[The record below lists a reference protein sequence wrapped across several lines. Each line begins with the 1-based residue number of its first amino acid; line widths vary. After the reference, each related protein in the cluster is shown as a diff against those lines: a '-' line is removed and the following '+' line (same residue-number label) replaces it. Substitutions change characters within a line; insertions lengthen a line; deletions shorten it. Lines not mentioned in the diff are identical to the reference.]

1 MNIKYDH
8 SLCEENSSIQDD
20 LQKKNDISFES
31 KNNFYTIVFPPPNVT
46 GKLHIG
52 HAWNCSVQDFLIK
65 YNNLKGKN
73 SLLLTGMDHAGIATQ
88 TKYEAFLRENNK
100 FNLNEKR
107 ETNLKNLHEWVKE
120 TADVIR
126 SQWKSLGMSLDYS
139 RERFTLDDKSNE
151 TVNYAFVKLYEK
163 GIIYRGWKLVNWDVK
178 LQTAISNIEAIK
190 KEIDSKM
197 YYIKYFYE
205 SNNEEYLTIATT
217 RPETIFVDEC
227 IFVNPKDNRYKDKVN
242 KMVLNPLT
250 LKPIP
255 ILADNYVD
263 KNFGTGAMKCT
274 PAHDFNDYELGIKYK
289 LNIESCIDQNGK
301 LNNKANQFEG
311 YDRLEAR
318 EKIAQF
324 LKDNNLLVKVEKIK
338 SVVEHS
344 ERTNEIVEPLLSEQW
359 FIKMNDYAKKIIEW
373 QKSNNKTEFFP
384 KKFDKMLNNWL
395 VNVHDWCISR
405 QLWWGHQIPA
415 WYHNKTGEIYVG
427 INPPKNENDYTRDN
441 DVLDTWFSS
450 GLWPLTLSGF
460 KDKLNER
467 FPTDV
472 LVTGFDIIFFW
483 VVRMM
488 LFSLEFSKQMPF
500 KDVYITGLI
509 RDHLGRKM
517 SKSLGNGVDPNDV
530 IKQYGADALR
540 LFLLSSSS
548 PGEDLK
554 YFPEKVEACWNFLNK
569 LWNSFRFIKINSEGI
584 NLNNTNKLILCN
596 FDIWILNKFKDVFN
610 KSRKHFDKYNLLIGL
625 RYIIDFVKNDFCNT
639 YIELNKNRINKKD
652 AASIYV
658 LNLIMENILKLLFPA
673 CPFITYYLYKEL
685 PNNKTKKSIV
695 FEKFEKIN
703 FRKKEDMIE
712 KILSIIELIRIIRF
726 ENKLSKKDAFDV
738 TLISKNFSLLNNKFK
753 DEIKNILSSENINLI
768 EIVESHNNPT
778 HVLNQLSLIIHNNY
792 QNNELKK
799 EEIRKEIEFLDFE
812 INRAKNI
819 LSNKNFVSKAPKE
832 KVEEEKQKLNNYT
845 NRLNEIKKQQNN

>member
-8 SLCEENSSIQDD
+8 LLCEESDLIQKD
-20 LQKKNDISFES
+20 LQKKNDISF
-31 KNNFYTIVFPPPNVT
+31 KAKDNFFTIVFPPPNVT

-100 FNLNEKR
+100 FNINEKR
-107 ETNLKNLHEWVKE
+107 ETNLKNLHEWVKD
-120 TADVIR
+120 TASIIR
-126 SQWKSLGMSLDYS
+126 NQWKGLGMSLDYE
-139 RERFTLDDKSNE
+139 RERFTLDEKSNE
-151 TVNYAFVKLYEK
+151 AVNYAFVKLYEK
-163 GIIYRGWKLVNWDVK
+163 GIIYRGLKLVNWDVK

-197 YYIKYFYE
+197 YYIKYYYE
-205 SNNEEYLTIATT
+205 SNKKEYLTIATT

-227 IFVNPKDNRYKDKVN
+227 VFVNPRDNRYKN
-242 KMVLNPLT
+242 KINQKILNPLT
-250 LKPIP
+250 SKAIP
-255 ILADNYVD
+255 ILTDDYVD

-274 PAHDFNDYELGIKYK
+274 PAHDFNDYELGIKHK
-289 LNIESCIDQNGK
+289 LNIESCINLDGK
-301 LNNKANQFEG
+301 MNDKANQFKG
-311 YDRLEAR
+311 MDRLEAR
-318 EKIAQF
+318 IKVAQY
-324 LKDNNLLVKVEKIK
+324 LKDNGLLVKIEDIK

-359 FIKMNDYAKKIIEW
+359 FIKMDEYAKRIIKW
-373 QKSNNKTEFFP
+373 QKSNKATTFHP

-415 WYHNKTGEIYVG
+415 WYHKKTGKIYVG
-427 INPPKNENDYTRDN
+427 LKPPKNESEYVRDN

-450 GLWPLTLSGF
+450 GLWPLTLNGF
-460 KDKLNER
+460 KGKLHSR

-488 LFSLEFSKQMPF
+488 LFSLEFSDQMPF
-500 KDVYITGLI
+500 KNVYITGLI
-509 RDHLGRKM
+509 RDSLGRKM

-554 YFPEKVEACWNFLNK
+554 YFPEKVESCWNFLNK
-569 LWNSFRFIKINSEGI
+569 LWNSFRFIKMNSEGV
-584 NLNNTNKLILCN
+584 NLDKVEKPDYSN
-596 FDIWILNKFKDVFN
+596 FDTWILNKFIDVSN
-610 KSRKHFDKYNLLIGL
+610 KSKKHFDKYNLLVGL
-625 RYIIDFVKNDFCNT
+625 KYVTDFVKNDFCNT
-639 YIELNKNRINKKD
+639 YIELNKSRINKKD
-652 AASIYV
+652 VASLYV
-658 LNLIMENILKLLFPA
+658 LNFIMKNVLKLLFPA
-673 CPFITYYLYKEL
+673 CPFITYYLYNEL
-685 PNNKTKKSIV
+685 PNNKNKKSIV
-695 FEKFEKIN
+695 FEVFEKIN
-703 FRKKEDMIE
+703 FRRKENTID
-712 KILSIIELIRIIRF
+712 KVLSIIDLIRVIRF
-726 ENKLSKKDAFDV
+726 DNKLAKKDSFEI
-738 TLISKNFSLLNNKFK
+738 TLISKELNNQSNKVK
-753 DEIKNILSSENINLI
+753 QEIKDILLSENIKVREII
-768 EIVESHNNPT
+768 ESNNKPT
-778 HVLNQLSLIIHNNY
+778 HILDGLSFIIHNGY
-792 QNNELKK
+792 QNNDLKK
-799 EEIRKEIEFLDFE
+799 EELKKEIEFLEFE

-819 LSNKNFVSKAPKE
+819 LANKNFVAKAPKE
-832 KVEEEKQKLNNYT
+832 KVEEEERKLKNYSD
-845 NRLNEIKKQQNN
+845 RLNEIKKII

>member
-8 SLCEENSSIQDD
+8 LLCEESDLIQKD
-20 LQKKNDISFES
+20 LQKKNDISF
-31 KNNFYTIVFPPPNVT
+31 KAKDNFFTIVFPPPNVT

-100 FNLNEKR
+100 FNINEKR
-107 ETNLKNLHEWVKE
+107 ETNLKNLHEWVKD
-120 TADVIR
+120 TASIIR
-126 SQWKSLGMSLDYS
+126 SQWKGLGMSLDYE
-139 RERFTLDDKSNE
+139 RERFTLDEKSNE
-151 TVNYAFVKLYEK
+151 AVNYAFVKLYEK
-163 GIIYRGWKLVNWDVK
+163 GIIYRGLKLVNWDVK

-197 YYIKYFYE
+197 YYIKYYYE
-205 SNNEEYLTIATT
+205 SNKKEYLTIATT

-227 IFVNPKDNRYKDKVN
+227 IFVNPRDNRYKN
-242 KMVLNPLT
+242 KINQKILNPLT
-250 LKPIP
+250 SKAIP
-255 ILADNYVD
+255 ILSDDYVD

-274 PAHDFNDYELGIKYK
+274 PAHDFNDYELGIKHK
-289 LNIESCIDQNGK
+289 LNIESCINLDGK
-301 LNNKANQFEG
+301 MNDKANQFKG
-311 YDRLEAR
+311 MDRLEAR
-318 EKIAQF
+318 VKVAQY
-324 LKDNNLLVKVEKIK
+324 LKDNGLLVKIEDIK

-359 FIKMNDYAKKIIEW
+359 FIKMDEYAKRIIKW
-373 QKSNNKTEFFP
+373 QKSNKATVFHP

-415 WYHNKTGEIYVG
+415 WYHKKTGKIYVG
-427 INPPKNENDYTRDN
+427 LKPPKNESEYVRDN

-450 GLWPLTLSGF
+450 GLWPLTLNGF
-460 KDKLNER
+460 KGKLHSR

-488 LFSLEFSKQMPF
+488 LFSLEFSDQMPF
-500 KDVYITGLI
+500 KNVYITGLI
-509 RDHLGRKM
+509 RDSLGRKM

-554 YFPEKVEACWNFLNK
+554 YFPEKVESCWNFLNK
-569 LWNSFRFIKINSEGI
+569 LWNSFRFIKMNSEGV
-584 NLNNTNKLILCN
+584 NLDKVEKPDYSN
-596 FDIWILNKFKDVFN
+596 FDIWILNKFIDVSN
-610 KSRKHFDKYNLLIGL
+610 KSRKHFDKYNLLVGL
-625 RYIIDFVKNDFCNT
+625 KYVTDFVKNDFCNT
-639 YIELNKNRINKKD
+639 YIELNKSRINKKD
-652 AASIYV
+652 VASLYV
-658 LNLIMENILKLLFPA
+658 LNFIMENVLKLLFPA
-673 CPFITYYLYKEL
+673 CPFITYYLYNEL
-685 PNNKTKKSIV
+685 PNNKNKKSIV
-695 FEKFEKIN
+695 FEVFEKIN
-703 FRKKEDMIE
+703 FRRKENTID
-712 KILSIIELIRIIRF
+712 KVLSIIDLIRVIRF
-726 ENKLSKKDAFDV
+726 DNKLAKKDSFEI
-738 TLISKNFSLLNNKFK
+738 TLISKELNNQSNKVK
-753 DEIKNILSSENINLI
+753 QEIKDILLSENIKLREII
-768 EIVESHNNPT
+768 ESNNKPT
-778 HVLNQLSLIIHNNY
+778 HILDGLSLTIHNDY
-792 QNNELKK
+792 QNNDLKK
-799 EEIRKEIEFLDFE
+799 EELKKEIEFLEFE

-819 LSNKNFVSKAPKE
+819 LANKNFVAKAPKE
-832 KVEEEKQKLNNYT
+832 KVEEEERKLKNYSD
-845 NRLNEIKKQQNN
+845 RLNEIKKII

>member
-8 SLCEENSSIQDD
+8 LLCEESDLIQKD
-20 LQKKNDISFES
+20 LQKKNNISF
-31 KNNFYTIVFPPPNVT
+31 KAKDNFFTIVFPPPNVT

-100 FNLNEKR
+100 FNINEKR
-107 ETNLKNLHEWVKE
+107 ETNLKNLHEWVKD
-120 TADVIR
+120 TASIIR
-126 SQWKSLGMSLDYS
+126 NQWKGLGMSLDYE
-139 RERFTLDDKSNE
+139 RERFTLDEKSNE
-151 TVNYAFVKLYEK
+151 AVNYAFVKLYEK
-163 GIIYRGWKLVNWDVK
+163 GIIYRGLKLVNWDVK

-197 YYIKYFYE
+197 YYIKYYYE
-205 SNNEEYLTIATT
+205 SNKKEYLTIATT

-227 IFVNPKDNRYKDKVN
+227 VFVNPRDNRYKN
-242 KMVLNPLT
+242 KINQKILNPLT
-250 LKPIP
+250 SKAIP
-255 ILADNYVD
+255 ILTDDYVD

-274 PAHDFNDYELGIKYK
+274 PAHDFNDYELGIKHK
-289 LNIESCIDQNGK
+289 LNIESCINLDGK
-301 LNNKANQFEG
+301 MNDKANQFKG
-311 YDRLEAR
+311 MDRLEAR
-318 EKIAQF
+318 IKVAQY
-324 LKDNNLLVKVEKIK
+324 LKDNGLLVKIENIK

-359 FIKMNDYAKKIIEW
+359 FIKMDEYAKRIIKW
-373 QKSNNKTEFFP
+373 QKSNKATAFHP

-415 WYHNKTGEIYVG
+415 WYHKKTGKIYVG
-427 INPPKNENDYTRDN
+427 LKPPKNESEYVRDN

-450 GLWPLTLSGF
+450 GLWPLTLNGF
-460 KDKLNER
+460 KGKLHSR

-488 LFSLEFSKQMPF
+488 LFSLEFSDQMPF
-500 KDVYITGLI
+500 KNVYITGLI
-509 RDHLGRKM
+509 RDSLGRKM

-554 YFPEKVEACWNFLNK
+554 YFPEKVESCWNFLNK
-569 LWNSFRFIKINSEGI
+569 LWNSFRFIKMNSEGV
-584 NLNNTNKLILCN
+584 NLDKVEKPDYSN
-596 FDIWILNKFKDVFN
+596 FDIWILNKFIDVFN
-610 KSRKHFDKYNLLIGL
+610 KSRKHFDKYNLLVGL
-625 RYIIDFVKNDFCNT
+625 KYVTDFVKNDFCNT
-639 YIELNKNRINKKD
+639 YIELNKSRINKKD
-652 AASIYV
+652 VASLYV
-658 LNLIMENILKLLFPA
+658 LNFIMKNVLKLLFPA
-673 CPFITYYLYKEL
+673 CPFITYYLYNEL
-685 PNNKTKKSIV
+685 SNNKNKKSIV
-695 FEKFEKIN
+695 FEVFEKIN
-703 FRKKEDMIE
+703 FRRKENTID
-712 KILSIIELIRIIRF
+712 KVLSIIDLIRVIRF
-726 ENKLSKKDAFDV
+726 DNKLAKKDSFEI
-738 TLISKNFSLLNNKFK
+738 TLISKELNNQSNKVK
-753 DEIKNILSSENINLI
+753 QEIKDILLSENIKVREII
-768 EIVESHNNPT
+768 ESNNKPT
-778 HVLNQLSLIIHNNY
+778 HILDGLSLIIHNDY
-792 QNNELKK
+792 QNNDLKK
-799 EEIRKEIEFLDFE
+799 EELKKEIEFLEFE

-819 LSNKNFVSKAPKE
+819 LANKNFVAKAPKE
-832 KVEEEKQKLNNYT
+832 KVEEEERKLKNYSD
-845 NRLNEIKKQQNN
+845 RLNEIKKII

>member
-8 SLCEENSSIQDD
+8 LLCEESDLIQKD
-20 LQKKNDISFES
+20 LQKKNDISF
-31 KNNFYTIVFPPPNVT
+31 KAKDNFFTIVFPPPNVT

-100 FNLNEKR
+100 FNINEKR
-107 ETNLKNLHEWVKE
+107 ETNLKNLHEWVKD
-120 TADVIR
+120 TASIIR
-126 SQWKSLGMSLDYS
+126 NQWKGLGMSLDYE
-139 RERFTLDDKSNE
+139 RERFTLDEKSNE
-151 TVNYAFVKLYEK
+151 AVNYAFVKLYEK
-163 GIIYRGWKLVNWDVK
+163 GIIYRGLKLVNWDVK

-197 YYIKYFYE
+197 YYIKYYYE
-205 SNNEEYLTIATT
+205 SNKKEYLTIATT

-227 IFVNPKDNRYKDKVN
+227 VFVNPRDNRYKN
-242 KMVLNPLT
+242 KINQKILNPLT
-250 LKPIP
+250 SKAIP
-255 ILADNYVD
+255 ILSDDYVD

-274 PAHDFNDYELGIKYK
+274 PAHDFNDYELGIKHK
-289 LNIESCIDQNGK
+289 LNIESCINLDGK
-301 LNNKANQFEG
+301 MNDKANQFKG
-311 YDRLEAR
+311 MDRLEAR
-318 EKIAQF
+318 IKVAQY
-324 LKDNNLLVKVEKIK
+324 LKDNGLLVKIEDIK

-359 FIKMNDYAKKIIEW
+359 FIKMDEYAKRIIKW
-373 QKSNNKTEFFP
+373 QKSNKATVFHP

-415 WYHNKTGEIYVG
+415 WYHKKTGKIYVG
-427 INPPKNENDYTRDN
+427 LKPPKNESEYVRDN

-450 GLWPLTLSGF
+450 GLWPLTLNGF
-460 KDKLNER
+460 KGKLHSR

-488 LFSLEFSKQMPF
+488 LFSLEFSDQMPF
-500 KDVYITGLI
+500 KNVYITGLI
-509 RDHLGRKM
+509 RDSLGRKM

-554 YFPEKVEACWNFLNK
+554 YFPEKVESCWNFLNK
-569 LWNSFRFIKINSEGI
+569 LWNSFRFIKMNSEGV
-584 NLNNTNKLILCN
+584 NLDRVEKPDYSN
-596 FDIWILNKFKDVFN
+596 FDIWILNKFIDVSN
-610 KSRKHFDKYNLLIGL
+610 KSRKHFDKYNLLVGL
-625 RYIIDFVKNDFCNT
+625 KYVTDFVKNDFCNT
-639 YIELNKNRINKKD
+639 YIELNKSRINKKD
-652 AASIYV
+652 VASLYV
-658 LNLIMENILKLLFPA
+658 LNFIMKNVLKLLFPA
-673 CPFITYYLYKEL
+673 CPFITYYLYNEL
-685 PNNKTKKSIV
+685 PNNKNKKSIV
-695 FEKFEKIN
+695 FEVFEKIN
-703 FRKKEDMIE
+703 FRRKENTID
-712 KILSIIELIRIIRF
+712 KVLSIIDLIRVIRF
-726 ENKLSKKDAFDV
+726 DNKLAKKDSFEI
-738 TLISKNFSLLNNKFK
+738 TLISKELNNQSNKAK
-753 DEIKNILSSENINLI
+753 QEIKDILLSENIKLREII
-768 EIVESHNNPT
+768 ESNNKPT
-778 HVLNQLSLIIHNNY
+778 HILDGLSLIIHNDY
-792 QNNELKK
+792 QNNDLKK
-799 EEIRKEIEFLDFE
+799 EELKKEIEFLEFE

-819 LSNKNFVSKAPKE
+819 LTNKNFVAKAPKE
-832 KVEEEKQKLNNYT
+832 KVEEEERKLKNYSD
-845 NRLNEIKKQQNN
+845 RLNEIKKII

>member
-8 SLCEENSSIQDD
+8 LLCEESDLIQKD
-20 LQKKNDISFES
+20 LQKKNDISF
-31 KNNFYTIVFPPPNVT
+31 KAKDNFFTIVFPPPNVT

-100 FNLNEKR
+100 FNINEKR
-107 ETNLKNLHEWVKE
+107 ETNLKNLHEWVKD
-120 TADVIR
+120 TASIIR
-126 SQWKSLGMSLDYS
+126 SQWKGLGMSLDYE
-139 RERFTLDDKSNE
+139 RERFTLDEKSNE
-151 TVNYAFVKLYEK
+151 AVNYAFVKLYEK
-163 GIIYRGWKLVNWDVK
+163 GIIYRGLKLVNWDVK

-197 YYIKYFYE
+197 YYIKYYYE
-205 SNNEEYLTIATT
+205 SNKKEYLTIATT

-227 IFVNPKDNRYKDKVN
+227 VFVNPKDSRYKN
-242 KMVLNPLT
+242 KINQKILNPLT
-250 LKPIP
+250 SKAIP
-255 ILADNYVD
+255 ILTDDYVD

-274 PAHDFNDYELGIKYK
+274 PAHDFNDYELGIKHK
-289 LNIESCIDQNGK
+289 LNIESCINLDGK
-301 LNNKANQFEG
+301 MNDKANQFKG
-311 YDRLEAR
+311 MDRLEAR
-318 EKIAQF
+318 IKVAQY
-324 LKDNNLLVKVEKIK
+324 LKDNGLLVKIEDIK

-359 FIKMNDYAKKIIEW
+359 FIKMDEYAKRIIKW
-373 QKSNNKTEFFP
+373 QKSNKATTFHP

-415 WYHNKTGEIYVG
+415 WYHKKTGKIYVG
-427 INPPKNENDYTRDN
+427 LKPPKNESEYVRDN

-450 GLWPLTLSGF
+450 GLWPLTLNGF
-460 KDKLNER
+460 KGKLHSR

-488 LFSLEFSKQMPF
+488 LFSLEFSDQMPF
-500 KDVYITGLI
+500 KNVYITGLI
-509 RDHLGRKM
+509 RDSLGRKM

-554 YFPEKVEACWNFLNK
+554 YFPEKVESCWNFLNK
-569 LWNSFRFIKINSEGI
+569 LWNSFRFIKMNSEGV
-584 NLNNTNKLILCN
+584 NLDKVGKPDYSN
-596 FDIWILNKFKDVFN
+596 FDIWILNKFIDVSN
-610 KSRKHFDKYNLLIGL
+610 KSRKHFDKYNLLVGL
-625 RYIIDFVKNDFCNT
+625 KYVTDFVKNDFCNT

-652 AASIYV
+652 VASLYV
-658 LNLIMENILKLLFPA
+658 LNFIMENVLKLLFPA
-673 CPFITYYLYKEL
+673 CPFITYYLYNEL
-685 PNNKTKKSIV
+685 PNNKNKKSIV
-695 FEKFEKIN
+695 FEVFEKIN
-703 FRKKEDMIE
+703 FRRKENTID
-712 KILSIIELIRIIRF
+712 KVLSIIDLIRVIRF
-726 ENKLSKKDAFDV
+726 DNKLAKKDSFEI
-738 TLISKNFSLLNNKFK
+738 TLISKELNNQSNKVK
-753 DEIKNILSSENINLI
+753 QEIKDILLSENIKLKEII
-768 EIVESHNNPT
+768 ESNNKPT
-778 HVLNQLSLIIHNNY
+778 HILDGLSLIIHNDY
-792 QNNELKK
+792 QNNDLKK
-799 EEIRKEIEFLDFE
+799 EELKKEIEFLEFE

-819 LSNKNFVSKAPKE
+819 LANKNFVAKAPKE
-832 KVEEEKQKLNNYT
+832 KVQEEERKLKNYSD
-845 NRLNEIKKQQNN
+845 RLNEIKKII

>member
-8 SLCEENSSIQDD
+8 LLCEESDLIQKD
-20 LQKKNDISFES
+20 LQKKNDISF
-31 KNNFYTIVFPPPNVT
+31 KAKDNFFTIVFPPPNVT

-100 FNLNEKR
+100 FNINEKR
-107 ETNLKNLHEWVKE
+107 ETNLKNLHEWVKD
-120 TADVIR
+120 TASIIR
-126 SQWKSLGMSLDYS
+126 SQWKGLGMSLDYE
-139 RERFTLDDKSNE
+139 RERFTLDEKSNE
-151 TVNYAFVKLYEK
+151 AVNYAFVKLYEK
-163 GIIYRGWKLVNWDVK
+163 GIIYRGLKLVNWDVK

-197 YYIKYFYE
+197 YYIKYYYE
-205 SNNEEYLTIATT
+205 SNKKEYLTIATT

-227 IFVNPKDNRYKDKVN
+227 IFVNPRDNRYKN
-242 KMVLNPLT
+242 KINQKILNPLT
-250 LKPIP
+250 SKAIP
-255 ILADNYVD
+255 ILTDDYVD

-274 PAHDFNDYELGIKYK
+274 PAHDFNDYELGIKHK
-289 LNIESCIDQNGK
+289 LNIESCINLDGK
-301 LNNKANQFEG
+301 MNDKANQFKG
-311 YDRLEAR
+311 MDRLEAR
-318 EKIAQF
+318 IKVAQY
-324 LKDNNLLVKVEKIK
+324 LKDNGLLVKIEDIK

-359 FIKMNDYAKKIIEW
+359 FIKMDEYAKRIIKW
-373 QKSNNKTEFFP
+373 QKSNKATVFHP

-415 WYHNKTGEIYVG
+415 WYHKKTGKIYVG
-427 INPPKNENDYTRDN
+427 LKPPKNESEYVRDN

-450 GLWPLTLSGF
+450 GLWPLTLNGF
-460 KDKLNER
+460 KGELHSR

-488 LFSLEFSKQMPF
+488 LFSLEFSDQMPF
-500 KDVYITGLI
+500 KNVYITGLI
-509 RDHLGRKM
+509 RDSLGRKM

-554 YFPEKVEACWNFLNK
+554 YFPEKVESCWNFLNK
-569 LWNSFRFIKINSEGI
+569 LWNSFRFIKMNSEGV
-584 NLNNTNKLILCN
+584 NLDKVEKPDYSN
-596 FDIWILNKFKDVFN
+596 FDIWILNKFIDVSN
-610 KSRKHFDKYNLLIGL
+610 KSRKHFDKYNLLVGL
-625 RYIIDFVKNDFCNT
+625 KYVTDFVKNDFCNT
-639 YIELNKNRINKKD
+639 YIELNKSRINKKD
-652 AASIYV
+652 VASLYV
-658 LNLIMENILKLLFPA
+658 LNFIIENVLKLLFPA
-673 CPFITYYLYKEL
+673 CPFITYYLYNEL
-685 PNNKTKKSIV
+685 PNNKNKKSIV
-695 FEKFEKIN
+695 FEVFEKIN
-703 FRKKEDMIE
+703 FRRKENTID
-712 KILSIIELIRIIRF
+712 KVLSIIDLIRVIRF
-726 ENKLSKKDAFDV
+726 DNKLAKKDSFEI
-738 TLISKNFSLLNNKFK
+738 TLISKELNNQSNKVK
-753 DEIKNILSSENINLI
+753 QEIKDILLSENIKLREII
-768 EIVESHNNPT
+768 ESNNKPT
-778 HVLNQLSLIIHNNY
+778 HILDGLSLTIHNDY
-792 QNNELKK
+792 QNNDLKK
-799 EEIRKEIEFLDFE
+799 EELKKEIEFLEFE

-819 LSNKNFVSKAPKE
+819 LANKNFVAKAPKE
-832 KVEEEKQKLNNYT
+832 KVEEEERKLKNYSD
-845 NRLNEIKKQQNN
+845 RLNEIKKII

>member
-8 SLCEENSSIQDD
+8 LLCEESDLIQKD
-20 LQKKNDISFES
+20 LQKKNDISF
-31 KNNFYTIVFPPPNVT
+31 KAKDNFFTIVFPPPNVT

-100 FNLNEKR
+100 FNINEKR
-107 ETNLKNLHEWVKE
+107 ETNLKNLHEWVKD
-120 TADVIR
+120 TASIIR
-126 SQWKSLGMSLDYS
+126 NQWKGLGMSLDYE
-139 RERFTLDDKSNE
+139 RERFTLDEKSNE
-151 TVNYAFVKLYEK
+151 AVNYAFVKLYEK
-163 GIIYRGWKLVNWDVK
+163 GIIYRGLKLVNWDVK

-197 YYIKYFYE
+197 YYIKYYYE
-205 SNNEEYLTIATT
+205 SNKKEYLTIATT

-227 IFVNPKDNRYKDKVN
+227 VFVNPRDNRYKN
-242 KMVLNPLT
+242 KINQKILNPLT
-250 LKPIP
+250 SKAIP
-255 ILADNYVD
+255 ILTDDYVD

-274 PAHDFNDYELGIKYK
+274 PAHDFNDYELGIKHK
-289 LNIESCIDQNGK
+289 LNIESCINLDGK
-301 LNNKANQFEG
+301 MNDKANQFKG
-311 YDRLEAR
+311 MDRLEAR
-318 EKIAQF
+318 IKVAQY
-324 LKDNNLLVKVEKIK
+324 LKDNGLLVKIENIK

-359 FIKMNDYAKKIIEW
+359 FIKMDEYAKRIIKW
-373 QKSNNKTEFFP
+373 QKSNKATAFHP

-415 WYHNKTGEIYVG
+415 WYHKKTGKIYVG
-427 INPPKNENDYTRDN
+427 LKPPKNESEYVRDN

-450 GLWPLTLSGF
+450 GLWPLTLNGF
-460 KDKLNER
+460 KGKLHSR

-488 LFSLEFSKQMPF
+488 LFSLEFSDQMPF
-500 KDVYITGLI
+500 KNVYITGLI
-509 RDHLGRKM
+509 RDSLGRKM

-554 YFPEKVEACWNFLNK
+554 YFPEKVESCWNFLNK
-569 LWNSFRFIKINSEGI
+569 LWNSFRFIKMNSEGV
-584 NLNNTNKLILCN
+584 NLDKVEKPDYSN
-596 FDIWILNKFKDVFN
+596 FDIWILNKFIDVFN
-610 KSRKHFDKYNLLIGL
+610 KSRKHFDKYNLLVGL
-625 RYIIDFVKNDFCNT
+625 KYVTDFVKNDFCNT
-639 YIELNKNRINKKD
+639 YIELNKSRINKKD
-652 AASIYV
+652 VASLYV
-658 LNLIMENILKLLFPA
+658 LNFIMKNVLKLLFPA
-673 CPFITYYLYKEL
+673 CPFITYYLYNEL
-685 PNNKTKKSIV
+685 SNNKNKKSIV
-695 FEKFEKIN
+695 FEVFEKIN
-703 FRKKEDMIE
+703 FRRKENTID
-712 KILSIIELIRIIRF
+712 KVLSIIDLIRVIRF
-726 ENKLSKKDAFDV
+726 DNKLAKKDSFEI
-738 TLISKNFSLLNNKFK
+738 TLISKELNNQSNKVK
-753 DEIKNILSSENINLI
+753 QEIKDILLSENIKVREII
-768 EIVESHNNPT
+768 ESNNKPT
-778 HVLNQLSLIIHNNY
+778 HILDGLSLIIHNDY
-792 QNNELKK
+792 QNNDLKK
-799 EEIRKEIEFLDFE
+799 EELKKEIEFLEFE

-819 LSNKNFVSKAPKE
+819 LANKNFVAKAPKE
-832 KVEEEKQKLNNYT
+832 KVEEEERKLKNYSD
-845 NRLNEIKKQQNN
+845 RLNEIKKII

>member
-8 SLCEENSSIQDD
+8 LLCEESDLIQKD
-20 LQKKNDISFES
+20 LQKKNDISF
-31 KNNFYTIVFPPPNVT
+31 KAKDNFFTIVFPPPNVT

-100 FNLNEKR
+100 FNINEKR
-107 ETNLKNLHEWVKE
+107 ETNLKNLHEWVKD
-120 TADVIR
+120 TASIIR
-126 SQWKSLGMSLDYS
+126 SQWKGLGMSLDYE
-139 RERFTLDDKSNE
+139 RERFTLDEKSNE
-151 TVNYAFVKLYEK
+151 AVNYAFVKLYEK
-163 GIIYRGWKLVNWDVK
+163 GIIYRGLKLVNWDVK

-197 YYIKYFYE
+197 YYIKYYYE
-205 SNNEEYLTIATT
+205 SNKKEYLTIATT

-227 IFVNPKDNRYKDKVN
+227 IFVNPRDNRYKN
-242 KMVLNPLT
+242 KINQKILNPLT
-250 LKPIP
+250 SKAIP
-255 ILADNYVD
+255 ILSDDYVD

-274 PAHDFNDYELGIKYK
+274 PAHDFNDYELGIKHK
-289 LNIESCIDQNGK
+289 LNIESCINLDGRMND
-301 LNNKANQFEG
+301 KANQFKG
-311 YDRLEAR
+311 MDRLEAR
-318 EKIAQF
+318 IKVAQY
-324 LKDNNLLVKVEKIK
+324 LKDNGLLVKIEDIK

-359 FIKMNDYAKKIIEW
+359 FIKMDEYAKRIIKW
-373 QKSNNKTEFFP
+373 QKSNKATVFHP

-415 WYHNKTGEIYVG
+415 WYHKKTGKIYVG
-427 INPPKNENDYTRDN
+427 LKPPKNESEYVRDN

-450 GLWPLTLSGF
+450 GLWPLTLNGF
-460 KDKLNER
+460 KGKLHSR

-488 LFSLEFSKQMPF
+488 LFSLEFSDQMPF
-500 KDVYITGLI
+500 KNVYITGLI
-509 RDHLGRKM
+509 RDSLGRKM

-554 YFPEKVEACWNFLNK
+554 YFPEKVESCWNFLNK
-569 LWNSFRFIKINSEGI
+569 LWNSFRFIKMNSEGV
-584 NLNNTNKLILCN
+584 NLDKVEKPDYSN
-596 FDIWILNKFKDVFN
+596 FDIWILNKFIDVSN
-610 KSRKHFDKYNLLIGL
+610 KSRKHFDKYNLLVGL
-625 RYIIDFVKNDFCNT
+625 KYVTDFVKNDFCNT
-639 YIELNKNRINKKD
+639 YIELNKSRINKKD
-652 AASIYV
+652 VASLYV
-658 LNLIMENILKLLFPA
+658 LNFIMENVLKLLYPA
-673 CPFITYYLYKEL
+673 CPFITYYLYNEL
-685 PNNKTKKSIV
+685 PNNKNKKSIV
-695 FEKFEKIN
+695 FEVFEKIN
-703 FRKKEDMIE
+703 FRRKENTID
-712 KILSIIELIRIIRF
+712 KVLSIIDLIRVIRF
-726 ENKLSKKDAFDV
+726 DNKLAKKDSFEI
-738 TLISKNFSLLNNKFK
+738 TLISKELNNQGNKVK
-753 DEIKNILSSENINLI
+753 QEIKDILLSENIKLREII
-768 EIVESHNNPT
+768 ESNNKPT
-778 HVLNQLSLIIHNNY
+778 HILDGLSLKIHNDY
-792 QNNELKK
+792 QNNDLKK
-799 EEIRKEIEFLDFE
+799 EELKKEIEFLEFE

-819 LSNKNFVSKAPKE
+819 LANKNFVAKAPKE
-832 KVEEEKQKLNNYT
+832 KVEEEERKLKNYSD
-845 NRLNEIKKQQNN
+845 RLNEIKKII

>member
-8 SLCEENSSIQDD
+8 LLCEESDLIEKD
-20 LQKKNDISFES
+20 LQKKNDISF
-31 KNNFYTIVFPPPNVT
+31 KAKDNFFTIVFPPPNVT

-100 FNLNEKR
+100 FNINEKR
-107 ETNLKNLHEWVKE
+107 ETNLKNLHEWVKD
-120 TADVIR
+120 TASIIR
-126 SQWKSLGMSLDYS
+126 SQWKGLGMSLDYE
-139 RERFTLDDKSNE
+139 RERFTLDEKSNE
-151 TVNYAFVKLYEK
+151 AVNYAFVKLYEK
-163 GIIYRGWKLVNWDVK
+163 GIIYRGLKLVNWDVK

-197 YYIKYFYE
+197 YYIKYYYE
-205 SNNEEYLTIATT
+205 SNKKEYLTIATT

-227 IFVNPKDNRYKDKVN
+227 IFVNPRDNRYKN
-242 KMVLNPLT
+242 KINQKILNPLT
-250 LKPIP
+250 SKAIP
-255 ILADNYVD
+255 ILSDDYVD

-274 PAHDFNDYELGIKYK
+274 PAHDFNDYELGIKHK
-289 LNIESCIDQNGK
+289 LNIESCINLDGK
-301 LNNKANQFEG
+301 MNDKANQFKG
-311 YDRLEAR
+311 MDRLEAR
-318 EKIAQF
+318 IKVTQY
-324 LKDNNLLVKVEKIK
+324 LKDNGLLVKIEDIK

-359 FIKMNDYAKKIIEW
+359 FIKMDEYAKRIIKW
-373 QKSNNKTEFFP
+373 QKSNKATVFHP

-415 WYHNKTGEIYVG
+415 WYHKKTGKIYVG
-427 INPPKNENDYTRDN
+427 LKPPKNESEYVRDN

-450 GLWPLTLSGF
+450 GLWPLTLNGF
-460 KDKLNER
+460 KGKLHSR

-488 LFSLEFSKQMPF
+488 LFSLEFSDQMPF
-500 KDVYITGLI
+500 KNVYITGLI
-509 RDHLGRKM
+509 RDSLGRKM

-554 YFPEKVEACWNFLNK
+554 YFPEKVESCWNFLNK
-569 LWNSFRFIKINSEGI
+569 LWNSFRFIKMNSEGV
-584 NLNNTNKLILCN
+584 NLDKVEKPDYSN
-596 FDIWILNKFKDVFN
+596 FDTWILNKFIDVSN
-610 KSRKHFDKYNLLIGL
+610 KSKKHFDKYNLLVGL
-625 RYIIDFVKNDFCNT
+625 KYVTDFVKNDFCNT
-639 YIELNKNRINKKD
+639 YIELNKSRINKKD
-652 AASIYV
+652 VASLYV
-658 LNLIMENILKLLFPA
+658 LNFIMKNVLKLLFPA
-673 CPFITYYLYKEL
+673 CPFITYYLYNEL
-685 PNNKTKKSIV
+685 PNNKNKKSIV
-695 FEKFEKIN
+695 FEVFEKIN
-703 FRKKEDMIE
+703 FRRKENTID
-712 KILSIIELIRIIRF
+712 KVLSIIDLIRVIRF
-726 ENKLSKKDAFDV
+726 DNKLAKKDSFEI
-738 TLISKNFSLLNNKFK
+738 TLISKELNNQSNKVK
-753 DEIKNILSSENINLI
+753 QEIKDILLSENIKVREII
-768 EIVESHNNPT
+768 ESNNKPT
-778 HVLNQLSLIIHNNY
+778 HILDGLSFIIHNGY
-792 QNNELKK
+792 QNNDLKK
-799 EEIRKEIEFLDFE
+799 EELKKEIEFLEFE

-819 LSNKNFVSKAPKE
+819 LANKNFVAKAPKE
-832 KVEEEKQKLNNYT
+832 KVEEEERKLKNYSD
-845 NRLNEIKKQQNN
+845 RLNEIKKII

>member
-8 SLCEENSSIQDD
+8 LLCEESDLIQKD
-20 LQKKNDISFES
+20 LQKKNDISF
-31 KNNFYTIVFPPPNVT
+31 KAKDNFFTIVFPPPNVT

-100 FNLNEKR
+100 FNINEKR
-107 ETNLKNLHEWVKE
+107 ETNLKNLHEWVKD
-120 TADVIR
+120 TASIIR
-126 SQWKSLGMSLDYS
+126 NQWKGLGMSLDYE
-139 RERFTLDDKSNE
+139 RERFTLDEKSNE
-151 TVNYAFVKLYEK
+151 AVNYAFVKLYEK
-163 GIIYRGWKLVNWDVK
+163 GIIYRGLKLVNWDVK

-197 YYIKYFYE
+197 YYIKYYYE
-205 SNNEEYLTIATT
+205 SNKKEYLTIATT

-227 IFVNPKDNRYKDKVN
+227 IFVNPRDNRYKN
-242 KMVLNPLT
+242 KINQKVLNPLT
-250 LKPIP
+250 SKAIP
-255 ILADNYVD
+255 ILIDDYVD

-274 PAHDFNDYELGIKYK
+274 PAHDFNDYELGIKHK
-289 LNIESCIDQNGK
+289 LNIESCINLDGK
-301 LNNKANQFEG
+301 MNDKANQFKG
-311 YDRLEAR
+311 MDRLEAR
-318 EKIAQF
+318 IKVAQY
-324 LKDNNLLVKVEKIK
+324 LKDKGLLVKIEDIK

-359 FIKMNDYAKKIIEW
+359 FIKMDEYAKRIIKW
-373 QKSNNKTEFFP
+373 QKSNKATVFHP

-415 WYHNKTGEIYVG
+415 WYHKKTGKIYVG
-427 INPPKNENDYTRDN
+427 LKPPKNETEYVRDN

-450 GLWPLTLSGF
+450 GLWPLTLNGF
-460 KDKLNER
+460 KGKLHSR

-488 LFSLEFSKQMPF
+488 LFSLEFSDQMPF
-500 KDVYITGLI
+500 KNVYITGLI
-509 RDHLGRKM
+509 RDSLGRKM

-554 YFPEKVEACWNFLNK
+554 YFPEKVESCWNFLNK
-569 LWNSFRFIKINSEGI
+569 LWNSFRFIKMNSEGV
-584 NLNNTNKLILCN
+584 NLDKVEKPDYSN
-596 FDIWILNKFKDVFN
+596 FDIWILNKFIDVSN
-610 KSRKHFDKYNLLIGL
+610 KSRKHFDKYNLLVGL
-625 RYIIDFVKNDFCNT
+625 KYVTDFVKNDFCNT
-639 YIELNKNRINKKD
+639 YIELNKSRINKKD
-652 AASIYV
+652 VASLYV
-658 LNLIMENILKLLFPA
+658 LNFIMKNVLKLLFPA
-673 CPFITYYLYKEL
+673 CPFITYYLYNEL
-685 PNNKTKKSIV
+685 PNNKNKKSIV
-695 FEKFEKIN
+695 FEVLEKIN
-703 FRKKEDMIE
+703 FRRKENTID
-712 KILSIIELIRIIRF
+712 KVLSIIDLIRVIRF
-726 ENKLSKKDAFDV
+726 DNKLAKKDSFEI
-738 TLISKNFSLLNNKFK
+738 TLISKELNNQSNKVK
-753 DEIKNILSSENINLI
+753 QEIKDILLSENIKVRELI
-768 EIVESHNNPT
+768 ESNNKPT
-778 HVLNQLSLIIHNNY
+778 HILDGLSLIIHNDY
-792 QNNELKK
+792 QNNDLKEEELK
-799 EEIRKEIEFLDFE
+799 KEIEFLEFE

-819 LSNKNFVSKAPKE
+819 LANKNFVAKAPKE
-832 KVEEEKQKLNNYT
+832 KVEEEERKLKNYSD
-845 NRLNEIKKQQNN
+845 RLNEIKKII

>member
-8 SLCEENSSIQDD
+8 LLCEESDLIQKD
-20 LQKKNDISFES
+20 LQKKNDISF
-31 KNNFYTIVFPPPNVT
+31 KTKDNFFTIVFPPPNVT

-100 FNLNEKR
+100 FNINEKR
-107 ETNLKNLHEWVKE
+107 ETNLKNLHEWVKD
-120 TADVIR
+120 TASIIR
-126 SQWKSLGMSLDYS
+126 SQWKGLGMSLDYE
-139 RERFTLDDKSNE
+139 RERFTLDEKSNE
-151 TVNYAFVKLYEK
+151 AVNYAFVKLYEK
-163 GIIYRGWKLVNWDVK
+163 GIIYRGLKLVNWDVK

-197 YYIKYFYE
+197 YYIKYYYE
-205 SNNEEYLTIATT
+205 SNKKEYLTIATT

-227 IFVNPKDNRYKDKVN
+227 IFVNPRDNRYKDKIN
-242 KMVLNPLT
+242 QKILNPLT
-250 LKPIP
+250 SKAIP
-255 ILADNYVD
+255 ILTDDYVD

-274 PAHDFNDYELGIKYK
+274 PAHDFNDYELGIKHK
-289 LNIESCIDQNGK
+289 LNIESCINLDGK
-301 LNNKANQFEG
+301 MNNKANQFKG
-311 YDRLEAR
+311 MDRLEAR
-318 EKIAQF
+318 IKVAQY
-324 LKDNNLLVKVEKIK
+324 LKDNGLLVKIEDIK

-359 FIKMNDYAKKIIEW
+359 FIKMDEYAKRIIKW
-373 QKSNNKTEFFP
+373 QKSNKATTFHP

-415 WYHNKTGEIYVG
+415 WYHKKTGKIYVG
-427 INPPKNENDYTRDN
+427 LKPPKNESEYVRDN

-450 GLWPLTLSGF
+450 GLWPLTLNGF
-460 KDKLNER
+460 KGKLHSR

-488 LFSLEFSKQMPF
+488 LFSLEFSDQMPF
-500 KDVYITGLI
+500 KNVYITGLI
-509 RDHLGRKM
+509 RDSLGRKM

-554 YFPEKVEACWNFLNK
+554 YFPEKVESCWNFLNK
-569 LWNSFRFIKINSEGI
+569 LWNSFRFIKMNSEGV
-584 NLNNTNKLILCN
+584 NLDKVEKPDYSN
-596 FDIWILNKFKDVFN
+596 FDIWILNKFIDVFN
-610 KSRKHFDKYNLLIGL
+610 KSRKHFDKYNLLVGL
-625 RYIIDFVKNDFCNT
+625 KYVTDFVKNDFCNT
-639 YIELNKNRINKKD
+639 YIELNKSRINKKD
-652 AASIYV
+652 VASLYV
-658 LNLIMENILKLLFPA
+658 LNFIMENVLKLLFPA
-673 CPFITYYLYKEL
+673 CPFITYYLYNEL
-685 PNNKTKKSIV
+685 PNNKNKKSIV
-695 FEKFEKIN
+695 FEVFEKIN
-703 FRKKEDMIE
+703 FRRKENTID
-712 KILSIIELIRIIRF
+712 KVLSIIDLIRVIRF
-726 ENKLSKKDAFDV
+726 DNKLAKKDSFEI
-738 TLISKNFSLLNNKFK
+738 TLISKELNNQSNKVK
-753 DEIKNILSSENINLI
+753 QEIKDILLSENIKVREII
-768 EIVESHNNPT
+768 ESNNKPT
-778 HVLNQLSLIIHNNY
+778 HILDGLSLIIHNDY
-792 QNNELKK
+792 QNNDLKK
-799 EEIRKEIEFLDFE
+799 EELKKEIEFLEFE

-819 LSNKNFVSKAPKE
+819 LANKNFVAKAPKE
-832 KVEEEKQKLNNYT
+832 KVEEEERKLKNYSD
-845 NRLNEIKKQQNN
+845 RLNEIKKII

>member
-8 SLCEENSSIQDD
+8 LLCEESDLIQKD
-20 LQKKNDISFES
+20 LQKKNDISF
-31 KNNFYTIVFPPPNVT
+31 KAKDNFFTIVFPPPNVT

-100 FNLNEKR
+100 FNINEKR
-107 ETNLKNLHEWVKE
+107 ETNLKNLHEWVKD
-120 TADVIR
+120 TASIIR
-126 SQWKSLGMSLDYS
+126 NQWKGLGMSLDYE
-139 RERFTLDDKSNE
+139 RERFTLDEKSNE
-151 TVNYAFVKLYEK
+151 AVNYAFVKLYEK
-163 GIIYRGWKLVNWDVK
+163 GIIYRGLKLVNWDVK

-197 YYIKYFYE
+197 YYIKYYYE
-205 SNNEEYLTIATT
+205 SNKKEYLTIATT

-227 IFVNPKDNRYKDKVN
+227 VFVNPRDNRYKN
-242 KMVLNPLT
+242 KINQKILNPLT
-250 LKPIP
+250 SKAIP
-255 ILADNYVD
+255 ILTDDYVD

-274 PAHDFNDYELGIKYK
+274 PAHDFNDYELGIKHK
-289 LNIESCIDQNGK
+289 LNIESCINLDGK
-301 LNNKANQFEG
+301 MNDKANQFKG
-311 YDRLEAR
+311 MDRLEAR
-318 EKIAQF
+318 IKVAQY
-324 LKDNNLLVKVEKIK
+324 LKDNGLLVKIEDIK

-359 FIKMNDYAKKIIEW
+359 FIKMDEYAKRIIKW
-373 QKSNNKTEFFP
+373 QKSNKATTFHP

-415 WYHNKTGEIYVG
+415 WYHKKTGKIYVG
-427 INPPKNENDYTRDN
+427 LKPPKNESEYVRDN

-450 GLWPLTLSGF
+450 GLWPLTLNGF
-460 KDKLNER
+460 KGKLHSR

-488 LFSLEFSKQMPF
+488 LFSLEFSDQMPF
-500 KDVYITGLI
+500 KNVYITGLI
-509 RDHLGRKM
+509 RDSLGRKM

-554 YFPEKVEACWNFLNK
+554 YFPEKVESCWNFLNK
-569 LWNSFRFIKINSEGI
+569 LWNSFRFIKMNSEGV
-584 NLNNTNKLILCN
+584 NLDKVEKPDYSN
-596 FDIWILNKFKDVFN
+596 FDTWILNKFIDVSN
-610 KSRKHFDKYNLLIGL
+610 KSKKHFEKYNLLVGL
-625 RYIIDFVKNDFCNT
+625 KYVTDFVKNDFCNT
-639 YIELNKNRINKKD
+639 YIELNKSRINKKD
-652 AASIYV
+652 VASLYV
-658 LNLIMENILKLLFPA
+658 LNFIMKNVLKLLFPA
-673 CPFITYYLYKEL
+673 CPFITYYLYNEL
-685 PNNKTKKSIV
+685 PNNKNKKSIV
-695 FEKFEKIN
+695 FEVFEKIN
-703 FRKKEDMIE
+703 FRRKENTID
-712 KILSIIELIRIIRF
+712 KVLSIIDLIRVIRF
-726 ENKLSKKDAFDV
+726 DNKLAKKDSFEI
-738 TLISKNFSLLNNKFK
+738 TLISKELNNQSNKVK
-753 DEIKNILSSENINLI
+753 QEIKDILLSENIKVREII
-768 EIVESHNNPT
+768 ESNNKPT
-778 HVLNQLSLIIHNNY
+778 HILDGLSFIIHNDY
-792 QNNELKK
+792 QNNDLKK
-799 EEIRKEIEFLDFE
+799 EELKKEIEFLEFE

-819 LSNKNFVSKAPKE
+819 LANKNFVAKAPKE
-832 KVEEEKQKLNNYT
+832 KVEEEERKLKNYSD
-845 NRLNEIKKQQNN
+845 RLNEIKKII

>member
-8 SLCEENSSIQDD
+8 LLCEESDLIQKD
-20 LQKKNDISFES
+20 LQKKNDISF
-31 KNNFYTIVFPPPNVT
+31 KAKDNFFTIVFPPPNVT

-100 FNLNEKR
+100 FNINEKR
-107 ETNLKNLHEWVKE
+107 ETNLKNLHEWVKD
-120 TADVIR
+120 TASIIR
-126 SQWKSLGMSLDYS
+126 SQWKGLGMSLDYE
-139 RERFTLDDKSNE
+139 RERFTLDEKSNE
-151 TVNYAFVKLYEK
+151 AVNYAFVKLYEK
-163 GIIYRGWKLVNWDVK
+163 GIIYRGLKLVNWDVK

-197 YYIKYFYE
+197 YYIKYYYE
-205 SNNEEYLTIATT
+205 SNKKEYLTIATT

-227 IFVNPKDNRYKDKVN
+227 IFVNPRDNRYKN
-242 KMVLNPLT
+242 KINQKILNPLT
-250 LKPIP
+250 SKAIP
-255 ILADNYVD
+255 ILTDDYVD

-274 PAHDFNDYELGIKYK
+274 PAHDFNDYELGIKHK
-289 LNIESCIDQNGK
+289 LNIESCINLDGK
-301 LNNKANQFEG
+301 MNDKANQFKG
-311 YDRLEAR
+311 MDRLEAR
-318 EKIAQF
+318 IKVAQY
-324 LKDNNLLVKVEKIK
+324 LKDNDLLVKIEDIK

-359 FIKMNDYAKKIIEW
+359 FIKMDEYAKRIIKW
-373 QKSNNKTEFFP
+373 QKSNKATTFHP

-415 WYHNKTGEIYVG
+415 WYHKKTRKIYVG
-427 INPPKNENDYTRDN
+427 LKPPKNESEYVRDN

-450 GLWPLTLSGF
+450 GLWPLTLNGF
-460 KDKLNER
+460 KGKLHSR

-488 LFSLEFSKQMPF
+488 LFSLEFSDQMPF
-500 KDVYITGLI
+500 KNVYITGLI
-509 RDHLGRKM
+509 RDSLGRKM

-554 YFPEKVEACWNFLNK
+554 YFPEKVESCWNFLNK
-569 LWNSFRFIKINSEGI
+569 LWNSFRFIKMNSESV
-584 NLNNTNKLILCN
+584 NLDKIEKPDYSN
-596 FDIWILNKFKDVFN
+596 FDIWILNKFIDVSN
-610 KSRKHFDKYNLLIGL
+610 KSRKHFDKYNLLVGL
-625 RYIIDFVKNDFCNT
+625 KYVTDFVKNDFCNT

-652 AASIYV
+652 VASLYV
-658 LNLIMENILKLLFPA
+658 LNFIMENVLKLLFPA
-673 CPFITYYLYKEL
+673 CPFITYYLYNEL
-685 PNNKTKKSIV
+685 PNNKNKKSIV
-695 FEKFEKIN
+695 FEVFEKIN
-703 FRKKEDMIE
+703 FRRKENTID
-712 KILSIIELIRIIRF
+712 KVLSIIDLIRVIRF
-726 ENKLSKKDAFDV
+726 DNKLAKKDSFEI
-738 TLISKNFSLLNNKFK
+738 TLISKELNNQSNKVK
-753 DEIKNILSSENINLI
+753 QEIKDILLSENIKVREII
-768 EIVESHNNPT
+768 ESNNKPT
-778 HVLNQLSLIIHNNY
+778 HILDGLSLIIHNDY
-792 QNNELKK
+792 QNNDLKK
-799 EEIRKEIEFLDFE
+799 EELKKEIEFLEFE

-819 LSNKNFVSKAPKE
+819 LANKNFVTKAPKE
-832 KVEEEKQKLNNYT
+832 KVEEEERKLKNYSD
-845 NRLNEIKKQQNN
+845 RLNEIKKII

>member
-8 SLCEENSSIQDD
+8 LLCEESDLIQKD
-20 LQKKNDISFES
+20 LQKKNDISF
-31 KNNFYTIVFPPPNVT
+31 KAKDNFFTIVFPPPNVT

-100 FNLNEKR
+100 FNINEKR
-107 ETNLKNLHEWVKE
+107 ETNLKNLHEWVKD
-120 TADVIR
+120 TASIIR
-126 SQWKSLGMSLDYS
+126 NQWKGLGMSLDYE
-139 RERFTLDDKSNE
+139 RERFTLDEKSNE
-151 TVNYAFVKLYEK
+151 AVNYAFVKLYKK
-163 GIIYRGWKLVNWDVK
+163 GIIYRGLKLVNWDVK

-197 YYIKYFYE
+197 YYIKYYYE
-205 SNNEEYLTIATT
+205 SNKKEYLTIATT

-227 IFVNPKDNRYKDKVN
+227 IFVNPRDNRYKN
-242 KMVLNPLT
+242 KINQKILNPLT
-250 LKPIP
+250 SKAIP
-255 ILADNYVD
+255 ILTDDYVD

-274 PAHDFNDYELGIKYK
+274 PAHDFNDYELGIKHK
-289 LNIESCIDQNGK
+289 LNIESCINLDGK
-301 LNNKANQFEG
+301 MNDKANQFKG
-311 YDRLEAR
+311 MDRLEAR
-318 EKIAQF
+318 IKVAQY
-324 LKDNNLLVKVEKIK
+324 LKDNGLLVKIEDIK

-359 FIKMNDYAKKIIEW
+359 FIKMDEYAKRIIKW
-373 QKSNNKTEFFP
+373 QKSNKATVFHP

-415 WYHNKTGEIYVG
+415 WYHKKTGKIYVG
-427 INPPKNENDYTRDN
+427 LKPPKNESEYVRDN

-450 GLWPLTLSGF
+450 GLWPLTLNGF
-460 KDKLNER
+460 KGKLHSR

-488 LFSLEFSKQMPF
+488 LFSLEFSDQMPF
-500 KDVYITGLI
+500 KNVYITGLI
-509 RDHLGRKM
+509 RDSLGRKM

-554 YFPEKVEACWNFLNK
+554 YFPEKVESCWNFLNK
-569 LWNSFRFIKINSEGI
+569 LWNSFRFIKMNSEGV
-584 NLNNTNKLILCN
+584 NLDKVEKPDYSN
-596 FDIWILNKFKDVFN
+596 FDIWILNKFIDVSN
-610 KSRKHFDKYNLLIGL
+610 KSRKHFDKYNLLVGL
-625 RYIIDFVKNDFCNT
+625 KYVTDFVKNDFCNT
-639 YIELNKNRINKKD
+639 YIELNKSRINKKD
-652 AASIYV
+652 VASLYV
-658 LNLIMENILKLLFPA
+658 LNFIMENVLKLLFPA
-673 CPFITYYLYKEL
+673 CPFITYYLYNEL
-685 PNNKTKKSIV
+685 PNNKNKKSIV
-695 FEKFEKIN
+695 FEVFEKIN
-703 FRKKEDMIE
+703 FRRKENTID
-712 KILSIIELIRIIRF
+712 KVLSIIDLIRVIRF
-726 ENKLSKKDAFDV
+726 DNKLAKKDSFEI
-738 TLISKNFSLLNNKFK
+738 TLISKELNNQSNKVK
-753 DEIKNILSSENINLI
+753 QEIKDILLSENIKLREII
-768 EIVESHNNPT
+768 ESNNKPT
-778 HVLNQLSLIIHNNY
+778 HILDGLSLTIHNDY
-792 QNNELKK
+792 QNNDLKK
-799 EEIRKEIEFLDFE
+799 EELKKEIEFLEFE

-819 LSNKNFVSKAPKE
+819 LANKNFVAKAPKE
-832 KVEEEKQKLNNYT
+832 KVEEEERKLKNYSD
-845 NRLNEIKKQQNN
+845 RLNEIKKII

>member
-8 SLCEENSSIQDD
+8 LLCEESDLIQKD
-20 LQKKNDISFES
+20 LQKKNDISF
-31 KNNFYTIVFPPPNVT
+31 KAKDNFFTIVFPPPNVT

-100 FNLNEKR
+100 FNINEKR
-107 ETNLKNLHEWVKE
+107 ETNLKNLHEWVKD
-120 TADVIR
+120 TASIIR
-126 SQWKSLGMSLDYS
+126 SQWKGLGMSLDYE
-139 RERFTLDDKSNE
+139 RERFTLDEKSNE
-151 TVNYAFVKLYEK
+151 AVNYAFVKLYEK
-163 GIIYRGWKLVNWDVK
+163 GIIYRGLKLVNWDVK

-197 YYIKYFYE
+197 YYIKYYYE
-205 SNNEEYLTIATT
+205 SNKKEYLTIATT

-227 IFVNPKDNRYKDKVN
+227 IFVNPRDNRYKN
-242 KMVLNPLT
+242 KINQKILNPLT
-250 LKPIP
+250 SKAIP
-255 ILADNYVD
+255 ILTDDYVD

-274 PAHDFNDYELGIKYK
+274 PAHDFNDYELGIKHK
-289 LNIESCIDQNGK
+289 LNIESCINLDGK
-301 LNNKANQFEG
+301 MNDKANQFKG
-311 YDRLEAR
+311 MDRLEAR
-318 EKIAQF
+318 IKVAQY
-324 LKDNNLLVKVEKIK
+324 LKDNGLLVKIEDIK

-359 FIKMNDYAKKIIEW
+359 FIKMDEYAKRIIKW
-373 QKSNNKTEFFP
+373 QKSNKATVFHP

-415 WYHNKTGEIYVG
+415 WYHKKTGKIYVG
-427 INPPKNENDYTRDN
+427 LKPPKNESEYVRDN

-450 GLWPLTLSGF
+450 GLWPLTLNGF
-460 KDKLNER
+460 KGKLHSR

-488 LFSLEFSKQMPF
+488 LFSLEFSGQMPF
-500 KDVYITGLI
+500 KNVYITGLI
-509 RDHLGRKM
+509 RDSLGRKM

-554 YFPEKVEACWNFLNK
+554 YFPEKVESCWNFLNK
-569 LWNSFRFIKINSEGI
+569 LWNSFRFIKMNSEGV
-584 NLNNTNKLILCN
+584 NLDKVEKPDYSN
-596 FDIWILNKFKDVFN
+596 FDIWILNKFIDVSN
-610 KSRKHFDKYNLLIGL
+610 KSRKHFDKYNLLVGL
-625 RYIIDFVKNDFCNT
+625 KYVTDFVKNDFCNT
-639 YIELNKNRINKKD
+639 YIELNKSRINKKD
-652 AASIYV
+652 VARLYI
-658 LNLIMENILKLLFPA
+658 LNFIMENVLKLLYPA
-673 CPFITYYLYKEL
+673 CPFITYYLYNEL
-685 PNNKTKKSIV
+685 PNNKNKKSIV
-695 FEKFEKIN
+695 FEVFEKIN
-703 FRKKEDMIE
+703 FRRKENTID
-712 KILSIIELIRIIRF
+712 KVLSIIDLIRVIRF
-726 ENKLSKKDAFDV
+726 DNKLAKKDSFEI
-738 TLISKNFSLLNNKFK
+738 TLISKELNNQSNKVK
-753 DEIKNILSSENINLI
+753 QEIKDILLSENIKLREII
-768 EIVESHNNPT
+768 ESNNKPT
-778 HVLNQLSLIIHNNY
+778 HILDGLSLTIHNDY
-792 QNNELKK
+792 QNNDLKK
-799 EEIRKEIEFLDFE
+799 EELKKEIEFLEFE

-819 LSNKNFVSKAPKE
+819 LANKNFVAKAPKE
-832 KVEEEKQKLNNYT
+832 KVEEEERKLKNYSD
-845 NRLNEIKKQQNN
+845 RLNEIKKII

>member
-8 SLCEENSSIQDD
+8 LLCEESDLIQKD
-20 LQKKNDISFES
+20 LQKKNDISF
-31 KNNFYTIVFPPPNVT
+31 KTKDNFFTIVFPPPNVT

-100 FNLNEKR
+100 FNINEKR
-107 ETNLKNLHEWVKE
+107 ETNLKNLHEWVKD
-120 TADVIR
+120 TASIIR
-126 SQWKSLGMSLDYS
+126 SQWKGLGMSLDYE
-139 RERFTLDDKSNE
+139 RERFTLDEKSNE
-151 TVNYAFVKLYEK
+151 AVNYAFVKLYEK
-163 GIIYRGWKLVNWDVK
+163 GIIYRGLKLVNWDVK

-197 YYIKYFYE
+197 YYIKYYYE
-205 SNNEEYLTIATT
+205 SNKKEYLTIATT

-227 IFVNPKDNRYKDKVN
+227 IFVNPRDNRYKDKIN
-242 KMVLNPLT
+242 QKILNPLT
-250 LKPIP
+250 SKAIP
-255 ILADNYVD
+255 ILTDDYVD

-274 PAHDFNDYELGIKYK
+274 PAHDFNDYELGIKHK
-289 LNIESCIDQNGK
+289 LNIESCINLDGK
-301 LNNKANQFEG
+301 MNDKANQFKG
-311 YDRLEAR
+311 MDRLEAR
-318 EKIAQF
+318 IKVAQY
-324 LKDNNLLVKVEKIK
+324 LKDNGLLVKIEDIK

-359 FIKMNDYAKKIIEW
+359 FIKMDEYAKRIIKW
-373 QKSNNKTEFFP
+373 QKSNKATTFHP

-415 WYHNKTGEIYVG
+415 WYHKKTGKIYVG
-427 INPPKNENDYTRDN
+427 LKPPKNESEYVRDN

-450 GLWPLTLSGF
+450 GLWPLTLNGF
-460 KDKLNER
+460 KGKLHSR

-488 LFSLEFSKQMPF
+488 LFSLEFSDQMPF
-500 KDVYITGLI
+500 KNVYITGLI
-509 RDHLGRKM
+509 RDSLGRKM

-554 YFPEKVEACWNFLNK
+554 YFPEKVESCWNFLNK
-569 LWNSFRFIKINSEGI
+569 LWNSFRFIKMNSEGV
-584 NLNNTNKLILCN
+584 NLDKLEKPDYSN
-596 FDIWILNKFKDVFN
+596 FDIWILNKFIDVSN
-610 KSRKHFDKYNLLIGL
+610 KSRKHFDKYNLLVGL
-625 RYIIDFVKNDFCNT
+625 KYVTDFVKNNFCNT
-639 YIELNKNRINKKD
+639 YIELNKSRINKKD
-652 AASIYV
+652 VASLYV
-658 LNLIMENILKLLFPA
+658 LNFIMENVLKLLFPA
-673 CPFITYYLYKEL
+673 CPFITYYLYNEL
-685 PNNKTKKSIV
+685 PNNKNKKSIV
-695 FEKFEKIN
+695 FEVFQKIN
-703 FRKKEDMIE
+703 FRRKENTID
-712 KILSIIELIRIIRF
+712 KVLSIIDLIRVIRF
-726 ENKLSKKDAFDV
+726 DNKLAKKDSFEI
-738 TLISKNFSLLNNKFK
+738 TLISKELNNQSNKLK
-753 DEIKNILSSENINLI
+753 QEIKDILLSENIKVREII
-768 EIVESHNNPT
+768 ESNNKPT
-778 HVLNQLSLIIHNNY
+778 HILDGLSLIIHNDY
-792 QNNELKK
+792 QNNDLKK
-799 EEIRKEIEFLDFE
+799 EELKKEIEFLEFE

-819 LSNKNFVSKAPKE
+819 LANKNFVAKAPKE
-832 KVEEEKQKLNNYT
+832 KVEEEERKLKNYSD
-845 NRLNEIKKQQNN
+845 RLNEIKKII

>member
-8 SLCEENSSIQDD
+8 LLCEESDLIQKD
-20 LQKKNDISFES
+20 LQKKNDISF
-31 KNNFYTIVFPPPNVT
+31 KAKDNFFTIVFPPPNVT

-100 FNLNEKR
+100 FNINEKR
-107 ETNLKNLHEWVKE
+107 ETNLKNLHEWVKD
-120 TADVIR
+120 TASIIR
-126 SQWKSLGMSLDYS
+126 SQWKGLGMSLDYE
-139 RERFTLDDKSNE
+139 RERFTLDEKSNE
-151 TVNYAFVKLYEK
+151 AVNYAFVKLYEK
-163 GIIYRGWKLVNWDVK
+163 GIIYRGLKLVNWDVK

-197 YYIKYFYE
+197 YYIKYYYE
-205 SNNEEYLTIATT
+205 SNKKEYLTIATT

-227 IFVNPKDNRYKDKVN
+227 IFVNPRDNRYKN
-242 KMVLNPLT
+242 KINQKILNPLT
-250 LKPIP
+250 SKAIP
-255 ILADNYVD
+255 ILSDDYVD

-274 PAHDFNDYELGIKYK
+274 PAHDFNDYELGIKHK
-289 LNIESCIDQNGK
+289 LNIESCINLDGK
-301 LNNKANQFEG
+301 MNDKANQFKG
-311 YDRLEAR
+311 MDRLEAR
-318 EKIAQF
+318 IKVAQY
-324 LKDNNLLVKVEKIK
+324 LKDNGLIVKIEDIK

-359 FIKMNDYAKKIIEW
+359 FIKMDEYAKRIIKW
-373 QKSNNKTEFFP
+373 QKSNKATTFHP

-415 WYHNKTGEIYVG
+415 WYHKKTGKIYVG
-427 INPPKNENDYTRDN
+427 LKPPKNESEYVRDN

-450 GLWPLTLSGF
+450 GLWPLTLNGF
-460 KDKLNER
+460 KGKLHSR

-488 LFSLEFSKQMPF
+488 LFSLEFSDQMPF
-500 KDVYITGLI
+500 KNVYITGLI
-509 RDHLGRKM
+509 RDSLGRKM

-554 YFPEKVEACWNFLNK
+554 YFPEKVESCWNFLNK
-569 LWNSFRFIKINSEGI
+569 LWNSFRFIKMNSEGV
-584 NLNNTNKLILCN
+584 NLDKVEKPDYSN
-596 FDIWILNKFKDVFN
+596 FDIWILNKFIDVSN
-610 KSRKHFDKYNLLIGL
+610 KSRKHFDKYNLLVGL
-625 RYIIDFVKNDFCNT
+625 KYVTDFVKNDFCNT

-652 AASIYV
+652 VASLYV
-658 LNLIMENILKLLFPA
+658 LNFIMENVLKLLFPA
-673 CPFITYYLYKEL
+673 CPFITYYLYNEL
-685 PNNKTKKSIV
+685 PNNKNKKSIV
-695 FEKFEKIN
+695 FEVFEKIN
-703 FRKKEDMIE
+703 FRRKENTID
-712 KILSIIELIRIIRF
+712 KVLSIIDLIRVIRF
-726 ENKLSKKDAFDV
+726 DNKLAKKDSFEI
-738 TLISKNFSLLNNKFK
+738 TLISKELNNQSNKVK
-753 DEIKNILSSENINLI
+753 QEIKDILLSENIKLREII
-768 EIVESHNNPT
+768 ESNNKPT
-778 HVLNQLSLIIHNNY
+778 HILDGLSLKIHNDY
-792 QNNELKK
+792 QNNDLKK
-799 EEIRKEIEFLDFE
+799 EELKKEIEFLEFE

-819 LSNKNFVSKAPKE
+819 LANKNFVAKAPKE
-832 KVEEEKQKLNNYT
+832 KVEEEERKLKNYSD
-845 NRLNEIKKQQNN
+845 RLNEIKKII